1 MHRILYHPYMSKPQV
16 NLSSLR
22 NLVFI
27 LLAGL
32 SAQGLAESPVIAV
45 AANLNAPMTKIISEF
60 QKDKGATFRVTYGS
74 SGNLARQIVQGAPY
88 ELFISASSSYI
99 EFLFKQGVIS
109 NNGWEF
115 ANGTIGIYVP
125 EDSRLYKGAKLKTIV
140 TALRYKTYR
149 KIALANPE
157 HAPYGVA
164 AMQALQSAGIWA
176 LESTRTLLAEDI
188 SQVVPFVLSG
198 NADLAIIPYS
208 FMKTDQLKGKGKYIA
223 LPAEWY
229 EPVTQYVV
237 LLENASEI
245 TREFDRFLASD
256 RVRSI
261 LEDYGYATPELQ

>member
-1 MHRILYHPYMSKPQV
+1 MITPRNILLNMRS
-16 NLSSLR
+16 
-22 NLVFI
+22 LVFV
-27 LLAGL
+27 LLACL
-32 SAQGLAESPVIAV
+32 SLQAPADPPVIAV
-45 AANLNAPMTKIISEF
+45 AANLTAPMTEILKEF
-60 QKDKGATFRVTYGS
+60 EQEKGANFRVTYGS

-88 ELFISASSSYI
+88 ELFISASAGYI

-115 ANGTIGIYVP
+115 ASGPIGIFVP
-125 EDSRLYKGAKLKTIV
+125 EDSRLYKGANLKSVV
-140 TALRYKTYR
+140 TALRYKAYR

-176 LESTRTLLAEDI
+176 LEQTRTLLAEDVT
-188 SQVVPFVLSG
+188 QVVPFILSG

-208 FMKTDQLKGKGKYIA
+208 FMKTNQLKGKGKFIA
-223 LPAEWY
+223 IPSAWY

-237 LLENASEI
+237 LLENASEV

-256 RVRSI
+256 QVRNI